1 MGQKRH
7 ANLKMGTGRQLM
19 PVPIFSTLT
28 REDLERREEEW
39 LAPYAVKSSES
50 RGRRYPEK
58 EHQFRTA
65 FQRDRDR
72 IVHSTAFRRLEYKTQ
87 VFVNHEG
94 DHYRNRLTHTLETS
108 QIARTIGRALRL
120 NEDLIEAVALA
131 HDLGHGPFGHA
142 GQAALSE
149 LMKRRGGFEHNRQCL
164 RIVEELEENYAQFPG
179 LNLTFE
185 VREGLKKHVPDRVL
199 SLEAEVVDL
208 SDSIAYN
215 GHDLDDGLRAG
226 LLDLKMLERVKL
238 WRDANRYLS
247 ERSINA
253 SEAVRIKIAVR
264 LVINRLVSD
273 LISET
278 AKQIRRHGIA
288 SVGVPKGTSPAD
300 FARLQGS
307 VVCFSKSIG
316 KAVQEL
322 KSFLMDH
329 FYLHYRVV
337 RMTEKG
343 RRFLKEIFRVYV
355 SEPSQLP
362 PPVRRR
368 AEKDGVYRAVCDY
381 IAGMT
386 DRFALDEYNRL
397 FQPYERA

>member
-1 MGQKRH
+1 MKRH
-7 ANLKMGTGRQLM
+7 
-19 PVPIFSTLT
+19 
-28 REDLERREEEW
+28 
-39 LAPYAVKSSES
+39 
-50 RGRRYPEK
+50 
-58 EHQFRTA
+58 
-65 FQRDRDR
+65 
-72 IVHSTAFRRLEYKTQ
+72 
-87 VFVNHEG
+87 
-94 DHYRNRLTHTLETS
+94 
-108 QIARTIGRALRL
+108 
-120 NEDLIEAVALA
+120 
-131 HDLGHGPFGHA
+131 
-142 GQAALSE
+142 
-149 LMKRRGGFEHNRQCL
+149 GGFEHNRQCL
-164 RIVEELEENYAQFPG
+164 RIIEELEENYAQFPG

-185 VREGLKKHVPDRVL
+185 VREGLKKHVPNRVS
-199 SLEAEVVDL
+199 SLEAEVVDF

-238 WRDANRYLS
+238 WRDANRYINK
-247 ERSINA
+247 RSQTA
-253 SEAVRIKIAVR
+253 SEAVKIKIAVR
-264 LVINRLVSD
+264 LLINRLAGD

-278 AKQIRRHGIA
+278 ARRIHQHKIE
-288 SVGVPKGTSPAD
+288 SPAD
-300 FARLQGS
+300 LARARSS
-307 VVCFSKSIG
+307 VVGFSKSIA

-329 FYLHYRVV
+329 LYLHYRVV

-355 SEPSQLP
+355 SEPSPLP

-368 AEKDGVYRAVCDY
+368 AEKDGLYRAVCDY